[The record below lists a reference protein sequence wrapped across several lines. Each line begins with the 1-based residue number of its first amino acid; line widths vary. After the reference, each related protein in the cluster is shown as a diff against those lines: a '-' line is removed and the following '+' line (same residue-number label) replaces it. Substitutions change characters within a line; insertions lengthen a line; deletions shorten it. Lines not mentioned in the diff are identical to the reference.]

1 VGNPFYDTLDRALRG
16 KWARVHTDYG
26 VFEGWVARL
35 NHGPG
40 SVVLFDAT
48 ETESGEDVGNVY
60 IRNPEVVTAL
70 RPRKRVEFLD
80 LGELTPHP
88 DYPET
93 PTPKDRVVR
102 SAYRNQFA
110 GSFPVVDH
118 RGTIINGHKRINA
131 ALVAGLER
139 HPVEVVEVDEDE
151 RDELFR
157 VAHREMVERTG
168 ERERERRA
176 DETDANG
183 DEDRAA

>member
-1 VGNPFYDTLDRALRG
+1 MSHNPFFDTLDRALRG

-48 ETESGEDVGNVY
+48 ETESNEDVGNVY
-60 IRNPEVVTAL
+60 IRNPELVTAL
-70 RPRKRVEFLD
+70 RPKKRVEFLE

-93 PTPKDRVVR
+93 PTPKDDVVR

-139 HPVEVVEVDEDE
+139 HPVEVVEVEEEE

-157 VAHREMVERTG
+157 VAHRSMLERTG
-168 ERERERRA
+168 ESES
-176 DETDANG
+176 ETDAD
-183 DEDRAA
+183 DEGRT